1 MLTLL
6 TSLVLAA
13 SICISVLIAFAFHAA
28 IGCFPILVDNQ
39 KFQLI

>member
-13 SICISVLIAFAFHAA
+13 SICISVLIAFAFHTA
-28 IGCFPILVDNQ
+28 IACFPILVDNQ
-39 KFQLI
+39 KFRLI